1 MELVA
6 TILWSLWNNRNGKI
20 FEGTSKDQLSLV
32 SLATSFWKDYQE
44 AVQSS
49 LHGSPVP
56 TSAPT
61 FFKGQL

>member
-49 LHGSPVP
+49 LHGSHVP